1 MGLLEKAGKIKE
13 GSGEK
18 DTDSPSGPQ
27 AESSQSSATGL
38 MQRASQARDTSDPAF
53 PTDSS
58 AHQSSRDRAE
68 AGQQTGT
75 STTEQLRQSSES
87 GLLHRAEQARQSSE
101 SGPSGLMERA
111 ERARSS
117 DSSSG
122 VHQSASTGSR
132 TSAGSGSGLL
142 NRALFMRESMKGL
155 LARASAMRDSEGAGS
170 TVPAAPAES
179 PATGL
184 QGSPF
189 APGPESDSD
198 HRESRPSSDALEP
211 AGIANAGDE
220 LLSADSDILLT
231 DDVDDSQDSIV
242 PDTDLDEAVEFM
254 DEQEFQEIAQ
264 EAEAGGD
271 FDQDFFEPE
280 ISSEAMDDF
289 QSPFDMAALEEEG
302 SEDAASLS
310 DAPGGGPD
318 REGLDGVGL
327 SEDSEMHT
335 GPESEQGLERSEPDS
350 GLATEQ
356 SESDSQSD
364 ARQNLDSED
373 EFPDLDLEYR
383 MPDESEDPARP
394 QSEESNDLDDPFSNW
409 EQEALEQ
416 AEQEAHG
423 LQAAPVPGRDESF
436 LYEDTHPMT
445 TLPAEAHIASQR
457 KIDHYMALFDLLRE
471 LQDVD
476 ELEEFWDSLSY
487 AILGQLG
494 SNRVVIFA
502 PHESGKNQL
511 MYPAAFLGVTPPDE
525 WVLKP
530 GDEIYDTLQK
540 SPEIHYAQEFQKATS
555 TISDLEKEILDS
567 INAQIV
573 APIGQ
578 PGHNAGMIVIG
589 PNMEGV
595 DYTLDDLEYLRLL
608 GEMSAGALDRI
619 RQRMK
624 REEQSEQNE
633 ARLDLY
639 ERILSASREASQVKN
654 LDDVYDVLLSHLKDD
669 FSVES
674 ASLVLLNV
682 PDQRYK
688 IFAGNEIS
696 PESLEKFQLPVS
708 SDLIGTI
715 SNLTR
720 LYDFT
725 DFRENNEITSCYSND
740 DLALMQNYWIVPL
753 INLNWLVGFLTIHR
767 TGRPWTEFDRELVL
781 ATSEF
786 FAPILANCIILGE
799 RETLFRDPFS
809 PVMERLRS
817 ELGRGAQFQT
827 PVSLVEVR
835 VKNLKRLLSLNEP
848 DSVTTFLQD
857 MSRSL
862 GGLLFD
868 TDFQARVGQGRF
880 ALILPGRSSQEAEI
894 FIRKVQ
900 AELKRLNLLSSSP
913 IDVQYSFQSV
923 SSPDDARDAE
933 KMLAFLDP

>member
-1 MGLLEKAGKIKE
+1 RHSEE
-13 GSGEK
+13 SGSG
-18 DTDSPSGPQ
+18 SGLMHRAEQ
-27 AESSQSSATGL
+27 ARHSEESGSGSGLMHRAEQARHSEESGSGSGL
-38 MQRASQARDTSDPAF
+38 MQRAEQARHSDE
-53 PTDSS
+53 SGS
-58 AHQSSRDRAE
+58 GSGLMHR
-68 AGQQTGT
+68 
-75 STTEQLRQSSES
+75 TEQARHSEES
-87 GLLHRAEQARQSSE
+87 GSGSGLMHRAEQARQSE
-101 SGPSGLMERA
+101 
-111 ERARSS
+111 
-117 DSSSG
+117 SSG
-122 VHQSASTGSR
+122 SGSR
-132 TSAGSGSGLL
+132 SEPHPNSSTSSRPAPGSGSGLL

-155 LARASAMRDSEGAGS
+155 LARASAMRDSSGEESAGS
-170 TVPAAPAES
+170 DES
-179 PATGL
+179 RTSAGL

-189 APGPESDSD
+189 ESREERSGSSASSDISTDRPAHTRESGSFESADTGPKSDVSGDNLASEAGPEYD
-198 HRESRPSSDALEP
+198 
-211 AGIANAGDE
+211 
-220 LLSADSDILLT
+220 
-231 DDVDDSQDSIV
+231 QDSIV
-242 PDTDLDEAVEFM
+242 PDSDLHESVEFLDEEEFA
-254 DEQEFQEIAQ
+254 QIAQ
-264 EAEAGGD
+264 EAEGGD
-271 FDQDFFEPE
+271 FDQDIFEPE
-280 ISSEAMDDF
+280 ISSEALEDF
-289 QSPFDMAALEEEG
+289 QSPFDMAALEEN
-302 SEDAASLS
+302 D
-310 DAPGGGPD
+310 
-318 REGLDGVGL
+318 
-327 SEDSEMHT
+327 
-335 GPESEQGLERSEPDS
+335 EQGFAPDDSTKSALEPLDLESDVESRDSQDFEDLERANSAEETAAEERGISE
-350 GLATEQ
+350 
-356 SESDSQSD
+356 
-364 ARQNLDSED
+364 ED

-383 MPDESEDPARP
+383 TPDESEDPATH
-394 QSEESNDLDDPFSNW
+394 QEEDSTDLVDPFSNW

-423 LQAAPVPGRDESF
+423 LQNSPVPDRDESF

-471 LQDVD
+471 LQDVE
-476 ELEEFWDSLSY
+476 ELEEFWDSLAY

-494 SNRVVIFA
+494 SSRVVIFA
-502 PHESGKNQL
+502 PHDSGKNQL
-511 MYPAAFLGVTPPDE
+511 FYPAAFLGVTPPDE

-540 SPEIHYAQEFQKATS
+540 SGEIHYAQEFQKATS

-567 INAQIV
+567 INAQII
-573 APIGQ
+573 APIGH
-578 PGHNAGMIVIG
+578 PGDNSGIIVIG

-595 DYTLDDLEYLRLL
+595 DYTLDDLEYLKLL

-624 REEQSEQNE
+624 REEQSEQKE
-633 ARLDLY
+633 ARLELY

-654 LDDVYDVLLSHLKDD
+654 LDDVYDVLLSHLKED

-682 PDQRYK
+682 PDQKYR

-725 DFRENNEITSCYSND
+725 DFRQNHEITSCYSND

-753 INLNWLVGFLTIHR
+753 INLNWLVGFITIHR

-809 PVMERLRS
+809 PVMERLRQ
-817 ELGRGAQFQT
+817 ELDRGAQFQT

-848 DSVTTFLQD
+848 DSVTSFLQD

-880 ALILPGRSSQEAEI
+880 ALILPGRNSQEADI
-894 FIRKVQ
+894 FVRKVQ
-900 AELKRLNLLSSSP
+900 AEFKRLNLLSRSP
-913 IDVQYSFQSV
+913 IDVQYAFQSV
-923 SSPDDARDAE
+923 TSPDDARDAE
-933 KMLAFLDP
+933 KMLAYLDP